1 MGVAV
6 SHWRLASTVA
16 RAGGLGVISGVGP
29 DLLIARMLQDGDP
42 GGHVREVLPDYPDQ
56 AFVEAT
62 LARFFRADGLP
73 PDTPYRPIPKLDL
86 NQRMDAVRL
95 TALGAF
101 VQVALAKR
109 GHDGQVGINLLEKV
123 QIWTPAALLGA
134 MVADV
139 DVVLVG
145 AGVPSHLPRV
155 LDGLS
160 RLDPVTLPID
170 VAGATSDDAFSITLD
185 PRAVLPGL
193 TTPLRRPT
201 FLAIVSAHVL
211 ATYLARSEE
220 TRPDGFVVE
229 GPTAG
234 GHNAPPRRPQLD
246 ETGQVL
252 YGDRDVVDLDK
263 VAATGLPF
271 WLAGGYGSPQQV
283 EAALATGARG
293 VQLGTVFALSRESG
307 MRPDLRESM
316 LRSLADDTLD
326 VRTDGRASP
335 TGFPFKVVQQAGTIA
350 EPAVHDARGR
360 ICDLGYLRTLF
371 RRPDGTVGY
380 RCPSE
385 PVDAFVRKGG
395 EQAETEGRLCLCN
408 GLLATAGHAQVR
420 PAADG
425 EGTVSEPPL
434 LTLGQDLDAARQ
446 LLAQY
451 PEGWSA
457 EDVLAWLLPAIVDA
471 GRAAGSVEQVGAVV
485 PAEGHVSGR

>member
-6 SHWRLASTVA
+6 SHWRLASAVA
-16 RAGGLGVISGVGP
+16 QGGGLGVISGVGP
-29 DLLIARMLQDGDP
+29 DLLLARMLQDGDP
-42 GGHVREVLPDYPDQ
+42 DGHVREVLTRYPDQ
-56 AFVEAT
+56 GFVTAT
-62 LARFFRADGLP
+62 VQRFYREGGLP
-73 PDTPYRPIPKLDL
+73 PGTPYRPVPKLDL
-86 NQRMDAVRL
+86 NQRPDAVRL
-95 TALGAF
+95 TALGTY

-109 GHDGQVGINLLEKV
+109 GHGGQVGMNLLEKV

-134 MVADV
+134 MIADV

-145 AGVPSHLPRV
+145 AGVPTHLPRL
-155 LDGLS
+155 LDGLA
-160 RLDPVTLPID
+160 RLDAVTLPID
-170 VAGATSDDAFSITLD
+170 VAGATSDDHFSISLD
-185 PRAVLPGL
+185 PREVVRGL
-193 TTPLRRPT
+193 DAPLRRPV

-211 ATYLARSEE
+211 ATYLARSDD

-234 GHNAPPRRPQLD
+234 GHNAPPRRLELD

-252 YGDRDVVDLDK
+252 YGTRDVVDLDK

-271 WLAGGYGSPQQV
+271 WLAGGYGTPSQV
-283 EAALATGARG
+283 AAAIATGAHG
-293 VQLGTVFALSRESG
+293 VQLGTVFALCRESG
-307 MRPDLRESM
+307 MRPDLRDS
-316 LRSLADDTLD
+316 LLASLADDTLD

-335 TGFPFKVVQQAGTIA
+335 TGFPFKVVQQKGTMA

-360 ICDLGYLRTLF
+360 ICDLSYLRTPF

-395 EQAETEGRLCLCN
+395 DVADTEGRLCLCN

-420 PAADG
+420 T
-425 EGTVSEPPL
+425 EGDSWVEEPPV
-434 LTLGQDLDAARQ
+434 LTLGQDLDGAR
-446 LLAQY
+446 LLLKAH

-457 EDVLAWLLPAIVDA
+457 TDVLTWLLPATT
-471 GRAAGSVEQVGAVV
+471 
-485 PAEGHVSGR
+485 PAP